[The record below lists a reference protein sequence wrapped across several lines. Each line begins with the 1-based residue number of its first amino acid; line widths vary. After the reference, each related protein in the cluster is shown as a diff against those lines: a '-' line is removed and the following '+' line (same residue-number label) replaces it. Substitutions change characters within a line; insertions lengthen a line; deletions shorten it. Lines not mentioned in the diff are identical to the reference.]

1 MTMKQFTTAARRGA
15 GAVNN
20 PVPITFEF
28 EIREG
33 EFVEMTAQPPTTGQ
47 LALFFAHQYDTGT
60 GSVRALFDFID
71 SVLDDRDYKIIED
84 QLHDGLDVAVMIE
97 MVQYL
102 TEQWSARPT
111 KRAPTSSAS
120 RQSTGK
126 RSTVKPLAAV
136 STSSNSNSTGS

>member
-28 EIREG
+28 EVREG

-60 GSVRALFDFID
+60 GSVRALFDFLS
-71 SVLDDRDYKIIED
+71 SVLEPRSYRIIED
-84 QLHDGLDVAVMIE
+84 QLHDGLDVAVCIE

-111 KRAPTSSAS
+111 KKPPTSSGS
-120 RQSTGK
+120 RRSTGP
-126 RSTVKPLAAV
+126 RSTGRALAVASNSSS
-136 STSSNSNSTGS
+136 STSTDS